1 MLTDSE
7 KKKIQHKKE
16 LKSLRNRMNDMNIIW
31 FDSLSTNRQYDLLFE
46 WKSEKYFNKI
56 KSPKVKFIRKRKPYR
71 KYETI
76 KIIEYPPSLKHFI
89 INRKAIN
96 KWKVET
102 SAIRNATIDLVLNS
116 NKNNKKINENIR
128 R

>member
-16 LKSLRNRMNDMNIIW
+16 LKSLRNRMSDMNLIW
-31 FDSLSTNRQYDLLFE
+31 FDSLPINRQYDFLFE

-56 KSPKVKFIRKRKPYR
+56 KNPKVRFIRKRKPYR
-71 KYETI
+71 RFETI

-89 INRKAIN
+89 INRKDSN
-96 KWKVET
+96 KWKVEI

-116 NKNNKKINENIR
+116 KK
-128 R
+128 